1 MLGEREPSA
10 DTGQAIDLAIS
21 VTGELSHHG
30 THKRDDL
37 VWEALEGFQEE
48 EMSQLKA

>member
-37 VWEALEGFQEE
+37 VWEAIEGFQEE